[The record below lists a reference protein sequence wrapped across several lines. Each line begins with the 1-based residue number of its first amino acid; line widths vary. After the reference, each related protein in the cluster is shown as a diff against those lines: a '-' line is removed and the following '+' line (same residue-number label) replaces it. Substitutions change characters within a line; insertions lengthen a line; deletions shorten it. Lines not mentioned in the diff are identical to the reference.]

1 MNEPVKLFVW
11 VLIVPLGGA
20 CERSDS
26 GSEANLDGESH

>member
-1 MNEPVKLFVW
+1 MNEPVKLFG
-11 VLIVPLGGA
+11 IDFGRALGGA